1 MTDASTAFGHAIR
14 RITAFHPEGVSPF
27 SPTEDRARVRQ
38 QLTDLRPDGEAIL
51 RIYQPRPTAAF
62 SPRDTTH
69 PAYQAVSEHLLAL
82 GFTPVERGAGGLL
95 AIYDPSALVI
105 DLISP
110 HPEPREHTRDRFR
123 HFAEFVTD
131 AFARL
136 GIDAHVG
143 AVPGEYCPGDYSINA
158 GGRIKLAGLAQRV
171 VKHGYHMGAVLSIAH
186 SPAARDAVADAYRM
200 FGLAFDPATF
210 GAATELLPGAAA
222 PDIRNAIARAIAGN
236 LGVKSQAS
244 GAVVSAG
251 AP

>member
-1 MTDASTAFGHAIR
+1 MIDAAPAFGDAVR
-14 RITAFHPEGVSPF
+14 RITAFRLEEVSPF
-27 SPTEDRARVRQ
+27 SPTEDRAHVRQ
-38 QLTDLRPDGEAIL
+38 RLADLRPESEAVL

-110 HPEPREHTRDRFR
+110 HPEPREHTRDRFL
-123 HFAEFVTD
+123 HFSAFVAD

-136 GIDAHVG
+136 GLDARVG
-143 AVPGEYCPGDYSINA
+143 AVPGEYCPGDYSVNA
-158 GGRIKLAGLAQRV
+158 GGHLKLAGLAQRV
-171 VKHGYHMGAVLSIAH
+171 VKHGYHMGAVLSVAP
-186 SPAARDAVADAYRM
+186 SPAAKAAVADAYRM

-210 GAATELLPGAAA
+210 GSAAELLPELAASH
-222 PDIRNAIARAIAGN
+222 IRDAIARAIADN
-236 LGVKSQAS
+236 LGVMAHDSRS
-244 GAVVSAG
+244 PG
-251 AP
+251 P

>member
-1 MTDASTAFGHAIR
+1 MTDAATAFGDAVR
-14 RITAFHPEGVSPF
+14 RITAFHLEEVSLL
-27 SPTEDRARVRQ
+27 SPTEDRANVRQ
-38 QLTDLRPDGEAIL
+38 RLTDLRPDGEAAL

-69 PAYQAVSEHLLAL
+69 PAYQAVGEHLLAL
-82 GFTPVERGAGGLL
+82 GYTPVERGAGGLL

-123 HFAEFVTD
+123 YFSEFVAD

-136 GIDAHVG
+136 GIDARVG
-143 AVPGEYCPGDYSINA
+143 AVPGEYCPGDYSVNA

-171 VKHGYHMGAVLSIAH
+171 VKHGFHMGAVLSIAP
-186 SPAARDAVADAYRM
+186 SPSARDAVADAYRM
-200 FGLAFDPATF
+200 FGLEFDPATF
-210 GAATELLPGAAA
+210 GAASELLPGAAA
-222 PDIRNAIARAIAGN
+222 AGIRYVVARAIAGS
-236 LGVKSQAS
+236 LGVKSQVS
-244 GAVVSAG
+244 RAVLSAG